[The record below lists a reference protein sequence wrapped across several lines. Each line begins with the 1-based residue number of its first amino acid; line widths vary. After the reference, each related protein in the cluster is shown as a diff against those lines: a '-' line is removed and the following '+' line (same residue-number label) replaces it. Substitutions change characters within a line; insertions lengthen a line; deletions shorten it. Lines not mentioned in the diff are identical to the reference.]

1 MTPWP
6 LALTPDTSWGFCTAP
21 PDRYKYDALQPSH
34 LQSAECR
41 TECSESTPDR
51 KQAEHAGAQCA
62 LQENSPVSWNLEFR
76 AWKLFWSCSH
86 ISPRARPPAARTRDL
101 YSALCYK
108 EILCLCGT
116 MGTYGWILVDCSVL
130 GDIYIY
136 IYMTVETM
144 CISFQMMLCVFVWE
158 SSFHL
163 FTFAIE
169 YFYWLTWRVNRCGC
183 WDYP

>member
-130 GDIYIY
+130 EEIYIY
-136 IYMTVETM
+136 IYDGWNNVHF
-144 CISFQMMLCVFVWE
+144 ISNDAVCVCVRIQL
-158 SSFHL
+158 SSIHFC
-163 FTFAIE
+163 
-169 YFYWLTWRVNRCGC
+169 YWVFLLVNLTC
-183 WDYP
+183 